1 MATLPQFLSILLHS
15 FVDDLQVLSSSDVG
29 SSRKYDQ
36 FCSSETIQQQ
46 VSLTSQF
53 DVLLWHGVEDHDV
66 SLETHLSRCQHRCT
80 NVIGLETTESDHT
93 VTALLDGIGK

>member
-1 MATLPQFLSILLHS
+1 M
-15 FVDDLQVLSSSDVG
+15 LSSSDVG

-36 FCSSETIQQQ
+36 LCSSETIQQQ

-53 DVLLWHGVEDHDV
+53 DVLLWRGVEDHDV